1 MVMPVLAFYKKYAG
15 YTNICLFFNLEW
27 KMYAVMWKH
36 TWSSLSLTE
45 GCDVTIFSLAIP
57 WVWRAVGAAVWNKGL
72 G

>member
-1 MVMPVLAFYKKYAG
+1 MPVLAFYKKYAG

-27 KMYAVMWKH
+27 MH
-36 TWSSLSLTE
+36 SCENIPSSLSLTE
-45 GCDVTIFSLAIP
+45 GCDVTVFPLAIP